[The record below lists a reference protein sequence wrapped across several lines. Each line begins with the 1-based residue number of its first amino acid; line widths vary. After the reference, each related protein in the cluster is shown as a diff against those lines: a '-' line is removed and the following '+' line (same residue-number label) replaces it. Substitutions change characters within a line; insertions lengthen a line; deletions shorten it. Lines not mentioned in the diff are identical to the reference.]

1 MDNSKKMD
9 NAHYYRVLN
18 PKEEPKGQVL
28 LTTNFESPFRR
39 EVFEYRKHSYAIY
52 CFALETGISIL
63 NAVRVAENLPAFKDK
78 LDEFFLS
85 KKQEYDLM
93 QMLID
98 DPIKRISEE
107 KLYRFY
113 YAYINAIN
121 ETGLFYD
128 CGKEHYIWEF
138 IWEMV
143 RDIEYPNMPSR
154 MESVF
159 LFNNKE
165 NAIKFKNQY
174 RDNNYQVAEI
184 KLLEG
189 TLQSF
194 DMNWFSDVPSKVP
207 LSEAQEYTRNYWA
220 QKQTETPIIEVLFQG
235 KYIW

>member
-1 MDNSKKMD
+1 MNK
-9 NAHYYRVLN
+9 HYYRVLN

-28 LTTNFESPFRR
+28 LTTNIESPFRR
-39 EVFEYRKHSYAIY
+39 EVFAYRKHSYVIY

-78 LDEFFLS
+78 LDEFFSS

-98 DPIKRISEE
+98 PIKTISEE
-107 KLYRFY
+107 NLYRFY

-128 CGKEHYIWEF
+128 YGKEHYIWEF

-154 MESVF
+154 MDSVF
-159 LFNNKE
+159 FFENKE
-165 NAIKFKNQY
+165 NAINFKNQH
-174 RDNNYQVAEI
+174 RDNNYQVVEVH
-184 KLLEG
+184 LLEG
-189 TLQSF
+189 SQKSF
-194 DMNWFSDVPSKVP
+194 DMNYFSNVPSKIT
-207 LSEAQEYTRNYWA
+207 LSEAQEYARNYWA
-220 QKQTETPIIEVLFQG
+220 QKQTETPIEEVLFQG
-235 KYIW
+235 KYMW